1 MPTTETLD
9 RFIGRVEENAHAEA
23 LEESYTENASMQETK
38 HPLGSDVMLRS
49 PISAIFSPDCGRSP
63 PSACGRRS

>member
-1 MPTTETLD
+1 VPTTETLD

-38 HPLGSDVMLRS
+38 HPLGSDVML
-49 PISAIFSPDCGRSP
+49 
-63 PSACGRRS
+63 